1 MMKVHNKHESFF
13 LVISQHKMRL
23 CCE

>member
-1 MMKVHNKHESFF
+1 MKVHNKHESFF